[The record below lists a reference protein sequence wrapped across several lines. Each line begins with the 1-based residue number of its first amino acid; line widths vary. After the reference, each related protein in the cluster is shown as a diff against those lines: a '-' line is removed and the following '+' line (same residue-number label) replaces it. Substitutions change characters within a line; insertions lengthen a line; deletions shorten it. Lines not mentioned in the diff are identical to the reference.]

1 MFGRLPEGW
10 TVTKL
15 RDILK
20 AAPEYGANASA
31 TEYDPAKT
39 YRFVRITDIDDCGRL
54 NENGKA
60 GIVFADG
67 RSYRLEE
74 NDIVIAR
81 TGATVGKSLLYKKEY
96 GPCAFAGYLI
106 RFKINEEVCDPNFVS
121 QFLLSPIF
129 KRWVVVSL
137 RAGAQPN
144 INAEEYQSLHLP
156 LPPRP
161 EQGEIAAILLRWDR
175 AIEQTEKLIAAK
187 TRIKRGLTQQLL
199 TKQKRFEEFDG
210 QGWKSMKISDFAK
223 LTLRAAPK
231 PEKPFKSLGIRSHG
245 KGTFLKEDF
254 EPEKI
259 ELTELYEVKEND
271 LIVNITFAWEG
282 AIAIAGAQDSGA
294 LVSHRFPTYV
304 FDTERALPEYF
315 RHVIVQKWFVE
326 KLGLISPGGAGRN
339 RVLSKKDF
347 AKLEAPMPQLEEQR
361 RVAAVLNACDREI
374 TLLKRQL
381 DALKRQK
388 RGLMQKL
395 LTGQIRIKVEN

>member
-10 TVTKL
+10 AVTKL

-39 YRFVRITDIDDCGRL
+39 YRFVRITDIDDYGRL

-67 RSYRLEE
+67 CAYLLEE

-81 TGATVGKSLLYKKEY
+81 TGATVGKSLIYKKEY

-106 RFKINEEVCDPNFVS
+106 RFKINEEACAPNFVS

-129 KRWVVVSL
+129 KRWVAVSL

-161 EQGEIAAILLRWDR
+161 EQSEIAAILLRWDH

-199 TKQKRFEEFDG
+199 AKQKRFEEFDG

-315 RHVIVQKWFVE
+315 RHVIIQKWFVE